1 MLKLA
6 ALEVLEKF
14 SYTLSPPPFRFKRAS
29 SLLNRSILVHLIS
42 ARTKKVAI
50 QNAMQIDFTQEV
62 HFVIFVENYVT
73 IFIQLSFLIRLS
85 SSLSGAV

>member
-14 SYTLSPPPFRFKRAS
+14 PYTPSPPFPVQKGLP
-29 SLLNRSILVHLIS
+29 LLNRSILVHFIS

-50 QNAMQIDFTQEV
+50 QNAMQIDFTQKV

-85 SSLSGAV
+85 LSLSGAV